1 MEDTGLATALVR
13 LAHLVS
19 RVYAEVSKEFELTPQ
34 QIQLLCMLLGG
45 STGMTE
51 MSRALGL
58 EKSSMT
64 GLVDR
69 AERRGMVVRVRDQRD
84 RRACGIELT
93 DQGRKVAHDAHRKV
107 TAQVEALIGEIDPD
121 DRERLETVVMGIVHA
136 PRPATR
142 AATRAHSPA

>member
-1 MEDTGLATALVR
+1 MEDTRLATALVR

-69 AERRGMVVRVRDQRD
+69 AERRGVVVRIRDQRD

-93 DQGRKVAHDAHRKV
+93 GQGREIAHAAHRMV
-107 TAQVEALIGEIDPD
+107 TAQVEELIGEIAPD
-121 DRERLETVVMGIVHA
+121 DRERLECVVANIVRTPHPV
-136 PRPATR
+136 PRIPVPR
-142 AATRAHSPA
+142 S

>member
-1 MEDTGLATALVR
+1 MEDTKLATALVR
-13 LAHLVS
+13 LAHLVT

-69 AERRGMVVRVRDQRD
+69 AERRGVVVRVRDQRD

-93 DQGRKVAHDAHRKV
+93 EQGREIAHDAHRKV
-107 TAQVEALIGEIDPD
+107 TARVEGLIGEIDPG
-121 DRERLETVVMGIVHA
+121 DRERLESVLVGIVRA
-136 PRPATR
+136 PHVGRDLPQVAL
-142 AATRAHSPA
+142 